1 MRKLLSTATVVA
13 TVLFLPALA
22 SAQDATKL
30 PAADMDF
37 VNQATAAGM
46 AEVDL
51 GKLGAEKATDQ
62 SVKQFAQRMVDDH
75 SKANDQ
81 LIKILADK
89 KDRKSKFRRNCR
101 RTPHRRRACP
111 SPTSIANA

>member
-37 VNQATAAGM
+37 VN
-46 AEVDL
+46 
-51 GKLGAEKATDQ
+51 
-62 SVKQFAQRMVDDH
+62 
-75 SKANDQ
+75 
-81 LIKILADK
+81 
-89 KDRKSKFRRNCR
+89 
-101 RTPHRRRACP
+101 
-111 SPTSIANA
+111 